1 MVLFSV
7 PTKILV
13 AFQHVLWQV
22 RAFLV
27 DNKFRITDN
36 GMWICIVLQ
45 LFVYYFY
52 KIDED
57 YLLKILSK

>member
-1 MVLFSV
+1 M

-22 RAFLV
+22 RTFLV
-27 DNKFRITDN
+27 EDKFRFTDN
-36 GMWICIVLQ
+36 GMWICIAEQ

-57 YLLKILSK
+57 YLLKILCK